1 MLMFQNYK
9 DAHRIIGYFSY
20 TKPGMVLCE
29 GEACIIAESEGL
41 MQSYIKKSQS
51 TDDEEKSIIKKTRF
65 GEIMNGLE
73 QGALYAFDEGSYK
86 RFSDLTKMNGINF
99 LDTEDKSSDETHTGI
114 RLVIIGERF

>member
-20 TKPGMVLCE
+20 TKSGMVLCE
-29 GEACIIAESEGL
+29 GEACIIVESEEL
-41 MQSYIKKSQS
+41 MQSYIKKAQA
-51 TDDEEKSIIKKTRF
+51 TDDKEKSIIKKTRF